1 LGLHIG
7 DLVPV
12 GTTPGHTAKVVGS
25 ALLPSSSH
33 TDYDQSAWLTAGGL
47 QAAVGPTSELIPN
60 VFEDYLLIKW
70 ADGANVAAAERRL
83 SGLGKNSDAFQAAP
97 ASLPLAVVSLGEL
110 RSLPLALGVFFALL
124 ATATVAHALVTTVR
138 RRRHEL
144 AVLRSLGFTRRQTR
158 LAIAW
163 QATLIAAA
171 GVIVGVPSGI
181 VAGRLVWRWLADSFP
196 VVYVPP
202 LAVLAMVLVVPA
214 AILLANLLA
223 AVPARSAARIR
234 PAEALRTE

>member
-1 LGLHIG
+1 MSLSHLG
-7 DLVPV
+7 
-12 GTTPGHTAKVVGS
+12 
-25 ALLPSSSH
+25 
-33 TDYDQSAWLTAGGL
+33 
-47 QAAVGPTSELIPN
+47 
-60 VFEDYLLIKW
+60 
-70 ADGANVAAAERRL
+70 
-83 SGLGKNSDAFQAAP
+83 
-97 ASLPLAVVSLGEL
+97 
-110 RSLPLALGVFFALL
+110 SLPLALGVFFALL

-171 GVIVGVPSGI
+171 GLVVGVPLGI
-181 VAGRLVWRWLADSFP
+181 VSGRAVWRHLADGFP
-196 VVYVPP
+196 LAYVPP
-202 LAVLAMVLVVPA
+202 LALFAILLVVPA

-223 AVPARSAARIR
+223 ALPARSAAGIR